1 MKKSR
6 EKLMLVLVVIVI
18 FWVSGCSQVPTTI
31 LNVGDSSRFSD
42 GEMLEAADL
51 ILNSRDDFIKNSRIS
66 HLTYDESESEG
77 LILSYLPSFL
87 ESNSQYEQYEPENIL
102 FFSSKIKTG
111 RDSGSLEP
119 LSTYDE
125 FYWIL
130 VKEHNWQII
139 YAGFLN

>member
-31 LNVGDSSRFSD
+31 LNIGDSSKFSD

-66 HLTYDESESEG
+66 HLTYDESEG

-87 ESNSQYEQYEPENIL
+87 ESNSQYEQYEPKNIL
-102 FFSSKIKTG
+102 FFSSKIKTS

-119 LSTYDE
+119 LST
-125 FYWIL
+125 
-130 VKEHNWQII
+130 
-139 YAGFLN
+139 